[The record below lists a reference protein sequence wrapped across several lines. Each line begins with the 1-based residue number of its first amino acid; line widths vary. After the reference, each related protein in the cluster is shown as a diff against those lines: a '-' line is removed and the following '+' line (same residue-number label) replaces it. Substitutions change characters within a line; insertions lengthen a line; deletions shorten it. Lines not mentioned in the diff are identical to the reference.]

1 MVTEGAW
8 WQTMADD
15 AAWQGQWEARRALAA
30 KGAQWRSVAD
40 GVAWQGL
47 GWQLTM
53 DVRCERSCRFSAA
66 PCRSQFRTS
75 EQVQEFKTRPH
86 PPPSVKCPKTQDQ
99 ERGVQ
104 GQTCRRGRG
113 VSRVVSSVER
123 GVVHPQPHRWVVVFF
138 RGARGADATDRL
150 HDNDLCV

>member
-1 MVTEGAW
+1 MVADK
-8 WQTMADD
+8 ADD
-15 AAWQGQWEARRALAA
+15 AAWQGQWEARRALAE

-75 EQVQEFKTRPH
+75 KQVQ
-86 PPPSVKCPKTQDQ
+86 
-99 ERGVQ
+99 VQ
-104 GQTCRRGRG
+104 GGRCHE
-113 VSRVVSSVER
+113 RVL
-123 GVVHPQPHRWVVVFF
+123 PP
-138 RGARGADATDRL
+138 ARYRYD
-150 HDNDLCV
+150 

>member
-15 AAWQGQWEARRALAA
+15 AAWQGQWEARRALAE
-30 KGAQWRSVAD
+30 KGAHWRSVAD

-75 EQVQEFKTRPH
+75 KQVQDSKEAVVMNASSRL
-86 PPPSVKCPKTQDQ
+86 
-99 ERGVQ
+99 Q
-104 GQTCRRGRG
+104 GAGMI
-113 VSRVVSSVER
+113 
-123 GVVHPQPHRWVVVFF
+123 FF
-138 RGARGADATDRL
+138 RL
-150 HDNDLCV
+150 

>member
-15 AAWQGQWEARRALAA
+15 AAWQGQWEARRALAE

-66 PCRSQFRTS
+66 PCSLAGRSF
-75 EQVQEFKTRPH
+75 VRP
-86 PPPSVKCPKTQDQ
+86 SK
-99 ERGVQ
+99 
-104 GQTCRRGRG
+104 
-113 VSRVVSSVER
+113 SRNLS
-123 GVVHPQPHRWVVVFF
+123 
-138 RGARGADATDRL
+138 
-150 HDNDLCV
+150 